1 MLSVAAHAF
10 NLSAEEAEAGR
21 YLSSK
26 AARDTHRTP
35 VLRRKRRWGRL

>member
-1 MLSVAAHAF
+1 MVVHIF
-10 NLSAEEAEAGR
+10 NPSTEEAEAGR